1 MVCSFICA
9 LFKKLVDV
17 DHSFQS
23 ILFQRG
29 ITSQLLEAKHGSH
42 LVTTNVV
49 DVSAI
54 EEELLVFRCQA
65 PPTASY
71 PMRRVQYHEFWWRD
85 PMWRALEVG
94 RIGRVC
100 RPNISCKVLP
110 IWPVQAQVCHPL
122 SHHCCRGCV
131 EQLECRHTSRAAV
144 ACVHHDIE
152 AVLMMQFIE
161 RQPPFQVNESRHA
174 LVGLCYD
181 DIGQNWQ
188 VKSSRSNDFGVDLVA
203 KKCNER
209 MQGSY

>member
-1 MVCSFICA
+1 
-9 LFKKLVDV
+9 
-17 DHSFQS
+17 
-23 ILFQRG
+23 
-29 ITSQLLEAKHGSH
+29 
-42 LVTTNVV
+42 
-49 DVSAI
+49 
-54 EEELLVFRCQA
+54 
-65 PPTASY
+65 
-71 PMRRVQYHEFWWRD
+71 
-85 PMWRALEVG
+85 MWRALEVG

-161 RQPPFQVNESRHA
+161 RQPPFQVKESRHA

-181 DIGQNWQ
+181 NIRQYRQVNRSGSQN
-188 VKSSRSNDFGVDLVA
+188 FGVHLMGKDVQRAKDSHHLNEMQIPPRDRKPSSPGGGPLVWIWVMA
-203 KKCNER
+203 FPNDKPIPPPCRSSHSSGITIGRQKLVRIHAC
-209 MQGSY
+209 M